1 MCATEKTWT
10 PILKGHCILPFANHG
25 FIDHLKQEYDMRFP
39 EWIDYSYDNETD
51 LDTRWSAY
59 KQEVVRLCELGGDKL
74 MSLKIDSKDIL
85 IHNRKQIRYI
95 GYKNDFSENFVN
107 ITDK

>member
-1 MCATEKTWT
+1 
-10 PILKGHCILPFANHG
+10 
-25 FIDHLKQEYDMRFP
+25 
-39 EWIDYSYDNETD
+39 
-51 LDTRWSAY
+51 
-59 KQEVVRLCELGGDKL
+59 
-74 MSLKIDSKDIL
+74 LKIDSKDIL